1 MEEVKTKE
9 ERYNEARIMHKS
21 LDEKLQILQEKP
33 YLTRDEEVEI
43 RLLKKNKLYFK
54 DMMEKIKEEQ

>member
-43 RLLKKNKLYFK
+43 RMLKKNKLYFK